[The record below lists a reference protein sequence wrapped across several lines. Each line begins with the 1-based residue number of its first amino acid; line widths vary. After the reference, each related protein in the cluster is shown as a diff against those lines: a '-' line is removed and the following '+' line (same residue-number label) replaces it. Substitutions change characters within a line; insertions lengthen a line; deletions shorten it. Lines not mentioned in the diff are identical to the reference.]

1 MSTQCY
7 GRLVDDIKAFG
18 LFGNGKNKFHLEL
31 RCPNK
36 SAGGTKLCGRCLDR
50 PTELGKYHSTLL
62 HGLVGEALPPWSHIF
77 EGDWYKSNL
86 KKYGEPDQAEMA
98 KAKAAQVAANGGES
112 KTAESKTAE
121 TKTVVLTQTT
131 TPTTTVQPKSTA
143 KSTVK
148 RAPKKT
154 QTDVKP
160 HESAHPVKSQAIESA
175 ETPMDDKEIV
185 KIIVRPFEHN
195 GHNYF
200 LQAKKNKLYT
210 KGKDGRPHKY
220 HGRWNPETETICIDV
235 PDSDIDI

>member
-7 GRLVDDIKAFG
+7 ARICNFEKNYIVFG
-18 LFGNGKNKFHLEL
+18 DGKHKIPLEM
-31 RCPNK
+31 RC
-36 SAGGTKLCGRCLDR
+36 SSQSVAGTKLCGRCHER
-50 PTELGKYHSTLL
+50 PREGKIQTSLF
-62 HGLVGEALPPWSHIF
+62 HGLIGEPMPPWSHIF
-77 EGDWYKSNL
+77 EGDWYKANL

-98 KAKAAQVAANGGES
+98 KAKAAQIAANGGGGGES
-112 KTAESKTAE
+112 KTATE

-131 TPTTTVQPKSTA
+131 TPTVQPKP
-143 KSTVK
+143 TVK

-154 QTDVKP
+154 QKEVKP
-160 HESAHPVKSQAIESA
+160 QEAQPSVKSQAIEST
-175 ETPMDDKEIV
+175 ETPLDGKEIV

-200 LQAKKNKLYT
+200 LNAKKNKLYT

-235 PDSDIDI
+235 PDSDVDI

>member
-7 GRLVDDIKAFG
+7 GRLVDDIRAFG

-31 RCPNK
+31 RCQNK

-50 PTELGKYHSTLL
+50 PKELGKYHSTLL
-62 HGLVGEALPPWSHIF
+62 HGLIGEPMPPWSHIF
-77 EGDWYKSNL
+77 EGDWYKANL

-98 KAKAAQVAANGGES
+98 KAKAAQIAANGGGGDS
-112 KTAESKTAE
+112 KTATE

-131 TPTTTVQPKSTA
+131 TPTVQPKP
-143 KSTVK
+143 TVK

-154 QTDVKP
+154 QKEVKP
-160 HESAHPVKSQAIESA
+160 QEAQPSVKSQAIEST
-175 ETPMDDKEIV
+175 ETPLDGKEIV

-200 LQAKKNKLYT
+200 LNAKKNKLYT

-235 PDSDIDI
+235 PDSDVDI